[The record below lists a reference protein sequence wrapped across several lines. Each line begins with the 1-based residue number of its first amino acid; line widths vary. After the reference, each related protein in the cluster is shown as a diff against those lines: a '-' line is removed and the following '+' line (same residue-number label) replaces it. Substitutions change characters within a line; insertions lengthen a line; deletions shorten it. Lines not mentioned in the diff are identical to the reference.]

1 MVFGLSFLFFCCGIL
16 GRKWKS
22 CTPVYLL
29 QPERRND
36 ERLCLFLSYI
46 SCVLLWVSLKCIAQ
60 LGHLEYIFF
69 HSHLRLKFLHLL
81 DVWYF
86 LIKFVYIP
94 TNIDNTFGTKLHQ
107 KWIAHLWLEQ
117 SVSTQNLASVCKDF
131 CPALQVDYPP
141 AFSKYTLPLSILSL
155 I

>member
-36 ERLCLFLSYI
+36 ERLSLFLFYI
-46 SCVLLWVSLKCIAQ
+46 LCVFFWVSLKCIAQ

-69 HSHLRLKFLHLL
+69 HSHLCLKFLHLL

-94 TNIDNTFGTKLHQ
+94 TNIDNNFGTKLHQ
-107 KWIAHLWLEQ
+107 KWITHLLWTICLYSKFGQ
-117 SVSTQNLASVCKDF
+117 CLQGLLSTIAGGL
-131 CPALQVDYPP
+131 
-141 AFSKYTLPLSILSL
+141 L
-155 I
+155 ICI